1 MTRFAFFFVLVSAC
15 DCGATTPSRP
25 CMTDSECTGDE
36 LCIDSVCLQSGC
48 TADDECAVG
57 ETCLDTLCVPGG
69 EMCMVEGDCPS
80 GQICVGEQCQA
91 AICVDPDMDGY
102 GPGCSR
108 GEDCDNDDAI
118 QTGSEVCDGVDNDC
132 DGVADNGVLSE
143 CGDCDL
149 DCRAGTIG
157 PGGDGFMPDDMNSDG
172 VGVADDGA
180 LELDARRINTNFIWI
195 ANTTEGSV
203 SRYSTM
209 PPFNEV
215 GRYFVGAAI
224 GAGAFNQGNDPSRT
238 SVNAAGDA
246 FVGNRHGN
254 ELTRISVLGN
264 DCPDTN
270 GDGAVTSSSDL
281 NGDGLISTALADG
294 EMMAWGEDDCIL
306 WHTELDAAFAGEV
319 HVRAVAAQDVEGP
332 DGELQEYVWVGGYDT
347 SRAAKIDAET
357 GNVIFATASPTPTYG
372 FALDGMGRLWVSGRG
387 ATRLGMID
395 TTRCVDQASCDAAE
409 ICVAPTID
417 DTSCDGAIKASW
429 PLAHRP
435 YGVTVDFNQ
444 RVWIGGDTSAPGA
457 RNYIPH
463 YTRFDPAAV
472 GTRSVTVNLS
482 TATDVSGATVDFD
495 HVVNGI
501 AADAEGFVWGAGF
514 MGGMIRIDADD
525 PTQFYGVPGSGSA
538 SMRVK
543 GMAIDAEGKIWG
555 VTMNDQS
562 VVVTPGP
569 GLMDNAVETGVASA
583 ARGSYT
589 YSDMTG
595 LQLRLATNPRGYYRH
610 IFEGCPES
618 VATDWGRVQF
628 DAETPAGTSVT
639 FRVRTA
645 ATREGLDAAEWVAV
659 GVTPPDSSPL
669 DIAGALMDAGVTPER
684 FLMLELVLNAERMST
699 SEIITPRVLSVD
711 VTHSCP
717 PILG

>member
-1 MTRFAFFFVLVSAC
+1 MTSRFALFLLLVSAC
-15 DCGATTPSRP
+15 DCSTTTPSRP
-25 CMTDSECTGDE
+25 CMTDAECTGGE
-36 LCIDSVCLQSGC
+36 LCVDSVCLQSGC
-48 TADDECAVG
+48 TTNDQCAVG

-69 EMCMVEGDCPS
+69 DVCMDEGDCPS
-80 GQICVGEQCQA
+80 GQICVSEMCQA
-91 AICVDPDMDGY
+91 AICVDPDMDGH
-102 GPGCSR
+102 GPGCER
-108 GEDCDNDDAI
+108 GEDCDNDDPS
-118 QTGSEVCDGVDNDC
+118 QTGSEVCDGMDNDC

-143 CGDCDL
+143 CGDCNP
-149 DCRAGTIG
+149 DCRAGSLG
-157 PGGDGFMPDDMNSDG
+157 VGGEGFMPDEMNSDG

-224 GAGAFNQGNDPSRT
+224 NAGGFNVGNDPSRT

-270 GDGAVTSSSDL
+270 GDGAITTSSDL
-281 NGDGLISTALADG
+281 NGDGLISTVVADG
-294 EMMAWGEDDCIL
+294 EMMAWEEDDCVL
-306 WHTELDAAFAGEV
+306 WHTELDLAFAGEV

-332 DGELQEYVWVGGYDT
+332 DGELEEFVWVGGFDT

-357 GNVIFATASPTPTYG
+357 GDVVFSTASPTPTYG
-372 FALDGMGRLWVSGRG
+372 FALDGLGRLWVSGRSQQ
-387 ATRLGMID
+387 TVGMID
-395 TTRCVDQASCDAAE
+395 TTRCIDDASCDVE
-409 ICVAPTID
+409 VCVATSLD
-417 DTSCDGAIKASW
+417 DTSCDGAIKARW

-435 YGVTVDFNQ
+435 YGITVDFNQ
-444 RVWIGGDTSAPGA
+444 RVWIGGDTAGA
-457 RNYIPH
+457 GRSYVPH
-463 YTRFDPAAV
+463 YTRFDPAGAA
-472 GTRSVTVNLS
+472 GSRSVTVNLS
-482 TATDVSGATVDFD
+482 TATDVSGASVDFD

-514 MGGMIRIDADD
+514 MGGMIRIDADN
-525 PTQFYGVPGSGSA
+525 PTQFYGVPGTGSA
-538 SMRVK
+538 VMRVK

-555 VTMNDQS
+555 VTMNNQS

-569 GLMDNAVETGVASA
+569 GLMDNAVEVGVASA

-610 IFEGCPES
+610 IFEGCAES
-618 VATDWGRVQF
+618 TATDWGRVQF
-628 DAETPAGTSVT
+628 DADTPAGTSVT

-645 ATREGLDAAEWVAV
+645 STREGLDAAEWVAV
-659 GVTPPDSSPL
+659 GVTPPESSPL

-684 FLMLELVLNAERMST
+684 FLMLEVVLNAERMST
-699 SEIITPRVLSVD
+699 SEVITPRVLSID